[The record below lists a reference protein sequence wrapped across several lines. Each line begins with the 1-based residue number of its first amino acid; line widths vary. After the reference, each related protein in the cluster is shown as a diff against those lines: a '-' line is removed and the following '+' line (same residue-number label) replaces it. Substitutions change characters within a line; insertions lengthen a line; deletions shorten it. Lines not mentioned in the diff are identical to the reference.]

1 MKRKKVSKSD
11 KIRAY
16 QQANPEARPQEVAK
30 ALDVHPTLVYAVR
43 KLDKE
48 KDIKAIKAN
57 IVRAAKT
64 LEFPV
69 DVDLV
74 NQPPHYTA
82 GGIETIDYI
91 SAKLTKDEFIGY
103 LKGNVLKYGSRIGKK
118 DAPIV
123 DAGKLAWYASKLRD
137 TVAA

>member
-1 MKRKKVSKSD
+1 MPRKKMTKSD

-16 QQANPEARPQEVAK
+16 QRANPEAKPQEIAK
-30 ALDVHPTLVYAVR
+30 ALGVHPSLVYAVR
-43 KLDKE
+43 SLDKE
-48 KDIKAIKAN
+48 KVRDRVKAN
-57 IVRAAKT
+57 IVRVAKT
-64 LEFPV
+64 LEFPA

-74 NQPPHYTA
+74 NQPPHYTV
-82 GGIETIDYI
+82 GGIETIDFI

-118 DAPIV
+118 DAPTI
-123 DAGKLAWYASKLRD
+123 DAGKLAWYATKLRD